1 MAASAGPEIERL
13 IGLLAKLPGLGPRSA
28 RRAALA
34 LLKRRDQLL
43 NPLARALSEASDK
56 VKTCSTCGSLDTQDP

>member
-1 MAASAGPEIERL
+1 MASSAGPEIERL

-34 LLKRRDQLL
+34 LLKRPDQLL
-43 NPLARALSEASDK
+43 NPLADALAEASLR
-56 VKTCSTCGSLDTQDP
+56 VKTCSVCGSLDT